1 MRPLSHEFE
10 PGTADEC
17 TKDWHSMNTKLAEQ
31 GPKQEAAG
39 TTSGDASQGLIEG
52 KQTKQAVV
60 DEGDIYSSHHSG
72 DNDDDDD
79 EDEFL
84 DHPMWESRGTVAEQ
98 SLVRLLRVLEKMYK

>member
-1 MRPLSHEFE
+1 MRPLSNEFE
-10 PGTADEC
+10 PGTADEN

-72 DNDDDDD
+72 DDDDDDDDDDD

-84 DHPMWESRGTVAEQ
+84 DHPMWESRGTAAER
-98 SLVRLLRVLEKMYK
+98 SLVRLL